1 LTDPFLPLTNVITT
15 SGDPQVGLKHTYQNL
30 DIWFISAV
38 AFYPSDVHN
47 TLASNTA
54 LSGFAD
60 IVRNTVV
67 SMWDTGEN
75 ATKDASIIEV
85 LSGVR
90 GLTLFAPENDA
101 FFEQILQLPDNLDDA
116 TLFWDVFQNHIING
130 TTVYSPNFLNSS
142 YVSAAGEEFYFTT
155 NSTGSFVTSG
165 NTTARIT
172 QPDVLTSNGVIH
184 VIDRALANIDVNE
197 TAALDAYLSASSVA
211 AHDTTDFPFP
221 TGSPSAKFV
230 NGAIGN
236 LNGVNGFGVVALS
249 VVLGYSFLFA

>member
-1 LTDPFLPLTNVITT
+1 LTDPFLPLTNVVTS

-30 DIWFISAV
+30 EIWFISAV
-38 AFYPSDVHN
+38 VSYPSDIYN
-47 TLASNTA
+47 TFESNTA

-60 IVRNTVV
+60 LMQTTQVP
-67 SMWDTGEN
+67 MWDTGDN
-75 ATKDASIIEV
+75 TTKDASITEI

-90 GLTLFAPENDA
+90 GLTLFAPDSDT
-101 FFEQILQLPDNLDDA
+101 FHDQISQFSDNT
-116 TLFWDVFQNHIING
+116 TLLWDVLQNHIING

-142 YVSAAGEEFYFTT
+142 YVSAAGEELYITT

-165 NTTARIT
+165 NTTARII

-184 VIDRALANIDVNE
+184 IIDRVLANTDVNE
-197 TAALDAYLSASSVA
+197 TAAFDAYLSASSVA
-211 AHDTTDFPFP
+211 AHDTTEIPFFP
-221 TGSPSAKFV
+221 TGLPSAKFV